1 MARKS
6 MIQAINE
13 AISLAME
20 NDPTVLAMGQDV
32 GRNGGVFRATDNLQK
47 KFGENRVIDTPL
59 AESGI
64 VGASIGLAA
73 NGFKPIVEIQFMG
86 FMYSTMD
93 QVCSQLSRSRMRT
106 GGSFSTPIV
115 IRGPFGGGVKALEL
129 HSDSMES
136 FFAHT
141 PGLKVVIPSN
151 PYDAKGLL
159 LSAID
164 DPDPVIFLEPMHL
177 YRSVQMEVPEEA
189 YRVPLG
195 KANIVR
201 EGEDITLISWGA
213 PVVTANK
220 VAEHCEEKLG
230 VSIEVVD
237 LRSLVPFDY
246 ETVMNS
252 VRKTG
257 RVIITHEA
265 VRTNGFGAEVATR
278 IMEEAFLYLQ
288 CPIKRVTGYD
298 TPYPFTQVEEEW
310 LPNKDRLIRAVQEV
324 MDY

>member
-1 MARKS
+1 MAQKN

-13 AISLAME
+13 AISQALEE
-20 NDPTVLAMGQDV
+20 NPTVLVMGQDV
-32 GRNGGVFRATDNLQK
+32 GKNGGVFRATDKLQE
-47 KFGENRVIDTPL
+47 KFGEDRVIDTPL
-59 AESGI
+59 AESGT

-73 NGFKPIVEIQFMG
+73 NGFRPIVEMQFMG
-86 FMYSTMD
+86 FMYATID

-106 GGSFSTPIV
+106 GGSFSTPLV
-115 IRGPFGGGVKALEL
+115 IRGPFGGGVRALEL
-129 HSDSMES
+129 HSDSIEA
-136 FFAHT
+136 FFTHT

-164 DPDPVIFLEPMHL
+164 DPDPVIFFEPMRL
-177 YRSVQMEVPEEA
+177 YRSNQMEVPEEP
-189 YRVPLG
+189 YRIPLG
-195 KANIVR
+195 KANVVR
-201 EGEDITLISWGA
+201 EGEDITLISWGP
-213 PVVTANK
+213 PVVTATK
-220 VAEHCEEKLG
+220 VAEHCAEKMG

-257 RVIITHEA
+257 RIIVSHEA

-298 TPYPFTQVEEEW
+298 TPYPFTQIEEEW
-310 LPNKDRLIRAVQEV
+310 LPNMDRLLHAVKEV
-324 MDY
+324 LDY

>member
-1 MARKS
+1 MAMKS
-6 MIQAINE
+6 MVQAINE
-13 AISLAME
+13 AISQAME
-20 NDPTVLAMGQDV
+20 ADTSILALGQDI
-32 GRNGGVFRATDNLQK
+32 GANGGVFRVTDNLQK
-47 KFGENRVIDTPL
+47 RFGESRVIDTPL

-106 GGSFSTPIV
+106 GASFSTPIV
-115 IRGPFGGGVKALEL
+115 IRGPFGGGVRALEL
-129 HSDSMES
+129 HSDSMEA
-136 FFAHT
+136 FFTHT

-164 DPDPVIFLEPMHL
+164 DPDPVIFFEPMRL
-177 YRSVQMEVPEEA
+177 YRSFQVEVPNEP
-189 YRVPLG
+189 YRIPLG
-195 KANIVR
+195 DANIIR

-213 PVVTANK
+213 PVGTARK
-220 VAEHCEEKLG
+220 TAEYCAEKMD